1 MFSKLVSAALLT
13 VLAGRA
19 LAFDSF
25 NVTVGTTVFQAAE
38 VLAFPSTPVIAS
50 CATQCQ
56 SAQTTITACATND
69 PTCLCAPATVGPLL
83 TCEQCC
89 FTALIAANKPAPDP
103 RAGSNPAVTGWTANC
118 KALNNTLAT
127 PMALTLPDSWDG
139 PFVAVFPTAI
149 GWVIAV
155 TGGVLGSSLI
165 YMLCNM

>member
-25 NVTVGTTVFQAAE
+25 NVTLGTTVFQATE
-38 VLAFPSTPVIAS
+38 VLAFTSTPVIVG
-50 CATQCQ
+50 CAPQCQ
-56 SAQTTITACATND
+56 LAQANITACATND
-69 PTCLCAPATVGPLL
+69 PTCLCAPATTGPLL
-83 TCEQCC
+83 TCEQCL
-89 FTALIAANKPAPDP
+89 FTALIAANQPAPDP
-103 RAGSNPAVTGWTANC
+103 RAGSNPAVTGWTLNC
-118 KALNNTLAT
+118 ATLKQPLAT

-139 PFVAVFPTAI
+139 PFVSVFPTAI